1 MTDRDTVGEP
11 QTRWLDVIEA
21 DEEND
26 ALRTWRTVDQ
36 GIQSY
41 MFSDDVR
48 LGIMP
53 YSTEPGMA
61 IGILPGDDEVV
72 ALVTK
77 ALAKDSWRDLEDVV
91 TEFIRQC
98 ASGILAYGKAQY
110 EIVIERS
117 RESKTPVAFDLQWV
131 TPHTIR
137 RRFGRWVQDLGRR
150 RAEERGWPRFTR
162 IDIERII
169 TFELPIPL
177 TTRKL
182 LDLKR
187 TLAGVGT
194 DLTPEGYLRGEG
206 FPPGYDFNE
215 FQRLRARAE
224 ATATSIVGWNSRGGL
239 SERLTDYY
247 YLVREIR
254 FQRFIVALR
263 DAILDRLNVAL
274 SQILPQFGHSGR
286 IVLENFTTLGDIDRL
301 SADLEGGLDL
311 REGFQRVARF

>member
-1 MTDRDTVGEP
+1 
-11 QTRWLDVIEA
+11 
-21 DEEND
+21 
-26 ALRTWRTVDQ
+26 
-36 GIQSY
+36 
-41 MFSDDVR
+41 MFSDDVS

-53 YSTEPGMA
+53 YSMEPGMA
-61 IGILPGDDEVV
+61 IDIHSGDDQVV

-77 ALAKDSWRDLEDVV
+77 ALAKDSWGDLEDAV
-91 TEFIRQC
+91 TKFIRQC
-98 ASGILAYGKAQY
+98 ASVVLAYGKAQY

-117 RESKTPVAFDLQWV
+117 LESKTAVGFDLQWV

-137 RRFGRWVQDLGRR
+137 RRFGRWVQDIGRR
-150 RAEERGWPRFTR
+150 HAEERGWPRFTR
-162 IDIERII
+162 IDIKRII
-169 TFELPIPL
+169 TFELPGPL

-194 DLTPEGYLRGEG
+194 ALVPEGYLRGAG

-239 SERLTDYY
+239 SDRLTDYY

-263 DAILDRLNVAL
+263 DAILDRLNIAL
-274 SQILPQFGHSGR
+274 SHILPQFGQSGR
-286 IVLENFTTLGDIDRL
+286 IVLENFTTLADIDRL
-301 SADLEGGLDL
+301 SAELKDGLDL
-311 REGFQRVARF
+311 REGFRRVARF